1 MNNFGLPCLTT
12 ELSNKAADIAK
23 QQLELNGY
31 KSCVLGRAVL
41 SDCEWDEKAIE
52 IMSNSIAYSETPTE
66 FDANH
71 LLRLK

>member
-1 MNNFGLPCLTT
+1 MIKFTCINA
-12 ELSNKAADIAK
+12 KHADIADIAK